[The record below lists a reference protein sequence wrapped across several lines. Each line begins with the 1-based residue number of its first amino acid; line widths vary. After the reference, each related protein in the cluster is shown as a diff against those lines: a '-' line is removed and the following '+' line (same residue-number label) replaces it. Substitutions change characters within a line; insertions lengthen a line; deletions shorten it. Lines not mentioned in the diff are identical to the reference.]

1 MKFLL
6 ISDPNDPRL
15 SDFRNVPDPELLRG
29 RGIFVAEGRLVVRRL
44 LTESRYATRSV
55 MVTEPAH
62 AALADVLGAR
72 PDLPVYIV
80 SPAVMKEVSGF
91 NIHRGCLAIGERPH
105 PMEWQQAVGDAR
117 TVVLLERVANADN
130 IGGIFRNAAA
140 FGAGAVIL
148 DEASADPLYRKAIRT
163 SMAAAL
169 VVPFARVA
177 SAALALQELRLAGL
191 ATVALTPAASAST
204 IRSTMEALG
213 ARPVVVALG
222 HEGEGLTAAALE
234 ACEFHTRVPTSSTVD
249 SLNVAAAAA
258 IALYER
264 SRRIV

>member
-1 MKFLL
+1 
-6 ISDPNDPRL
+6 
-15 SDFRNVPDPELLRG
+15 
-29 RGIFVAEGRLVVRRL
+29 
-44 LTESRYATRSV
+44 
-55 MVTEPAH
+55 
-62 AALADVLGAR
+62 
-72 PDLPVYIV
+72 
-80 SPAVMKEVSGF
+80 
-91 NIHRGCLAIGERPH
+91 
-105 PMEWQQAVGDAR
+105 MEWQQAVADTR
-117 TVVLLERVANADN
+117 TVVLLEHVANADN

-140 FGAGAVIL
+140 FGAGAVLL

-177 SAALALQELRLAGL
+177 SAALALLELRRAGF

-204 IRSTMEALG
+204 IRSTMGAPG

-222 HEGEGLTAAALE
+222 HEGEGLTPAALE
-234 ACEFHTRVPTSSTVD
+234 ACEFHARIPISSTVD

-258 IALYER
+258 IALYEC